1 MWVTALSLLPVL
13 TSLTPTADT
22 KVPPTE
28 GSQPERITWGR
39 ACSPGKASGRRGAQ
53 GWWQGRRGRG
63 GAVHPPSA
71 LLTALRS
78 SCTLKAPA
86 GLPAA
91 ADTQINLHVA
101 LTKFQV
107 ERDVLARPAPEL
119 DWE

>member
-1 MWVTALSLLPVL
+1 M
-13 TSLTPTADT
+13 
-22 KVPPTE
+22 
-28 GSQPERITWGR
+28 
-39 ACSPGKASGRRGAQ
+39 
-53 GWWQGRRGRG
+53 
-63 GAVHPPSA
+63 HPPSA

-119 DWE
+119 DWEGDSRFPRNENVSKAKLGRR